1 MAAAYHVDFETLKG
15 HFRQSGRINQLR
27 DELRVQ
33 MAADFIVGIRP
44 AAEENK

>member
-1 MAAAYHVDFETLKG
+1 MVASAGTKDS
-15 HFRQSGRINQLR
+15 FRQSGRINQLR

-44 AAEENK
+44 AAEESK